1 MNIFTI
7 KQFKSDNAVFNFE
20 YNNEFRRAQLKSFLK
35 SKKLKLKAEI
45 IWYNKDIFCTIRY
58 IFKVRRSNNDLTFSV
73 SLHVND
79 PS

>member
-45 IWYNKDIFCTIRY
+45 I
-58 IFKVRRSNNDLTFSV
+58 
-73 SLHVND
+73 
-79 PS
+79 